1 MAVNNPIRVA
11 IFVYILIT
19 GAMDFENLVL
29 QTRSYRRFDQGKTIE
44 RGELERLVNMARITA
59 SAANKQPLK
68 YLLFN
73 SVEEC
78 NSIFPSVMWA
88 GYLPQ
93 WDGPAEGERPSAYI
107 IIVGDTMI
115 TKQFGV
121 DPGIVAQTIMLG
133 ATDRGLGGCMIA
145 SFKKEEIRTFTSLSE
160 RYEILL
166 VLALGKPAE
175 KVTLESVKD
184 DNIKYWRDEQGVHHV
199 PKRSLKDIILNYR

>member
-1 MAVNNPIRVA
+1 MN
-11 IFVYILIT
+11 
-19 GAMDFENLVL
+19 FEKLVL
-29 QTRSYRRFDQGKTIE
+29 KTRSYRRFEQGTAVIRE
-44 RGELERLVNMARITA
+44 DLERLVNLARLTA
-59 SAANKQPLK
+59 SAANRQPLK

-73 SVEEC
+73 SAEDC

-88 GYLPQ
+88 GYLTQ

-121 DPGIVAQTIMLG
+121 DPGIAAQTIMLG
-133 ATDRGLGGCMIA
+133 ATERGLGGCMIA
-145 SFKKEEIRTFTSLSE
+145 SFKKEEIREFTRLSE

-166 VLALGKPAE
+166 VLALGKPVE
-175 KVTLESVKD
+175 RVTLESVKD

-199 PKRSLKDIILNYR
+199 PKRSLGDIVLNYKEL

>member
-73 SVEEC
+73 SAGDC

-133 ATDRGLGGCMIA
+133 ATERGLGGCMIA

-199 PKRSLKDIILNYR
+199 PKRSLKDIILNYK

>member
-1 MAVNNPIRVA
+1 
-11 IFVYILIT
+11 
-19 GAMDFENLVL
+19 MDFENLVL
-29 QTRSYRRFDQGKTIE
+29 RTRSYRRFAQDEKVAVE
-44 RGELERLVNMARITA
+44 ELERLVNLARLTP
-59 SAANKQPLK
+59 SAANRQPLK
-68 YLLFN
+68 YLIYN
-73 SVEEC
+73 SAEDC

-107 IIVGDTMI
+107 IIVGDTLI

-133 ATDRGLGGCMIA
+133 ATERGLGGCMIA
-145 SFKKEEIRTFTSLSE
+145 SFKKGEIREFASLSE

-166 VLALGKPAE
+166 VLALGKPVE
-175 KVTLESVKD
+175 KVTLDSVKD

-199 PKRSLKDIILNYR
+199 PKRSLEDIVLNNKEL